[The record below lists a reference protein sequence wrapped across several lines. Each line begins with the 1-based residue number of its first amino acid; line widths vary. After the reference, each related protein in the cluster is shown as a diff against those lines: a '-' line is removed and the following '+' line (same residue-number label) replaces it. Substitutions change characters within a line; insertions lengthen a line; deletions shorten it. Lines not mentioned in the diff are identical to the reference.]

1 MTVGFALDYI
11 EKRMQA
17 MGYGGNYLLKFRHL
31 VLQPHEERKV
41 KAYNEYHLL
50 IEENSHIKI
59 VSDFGLYDLSATTS
73 NEVQYEHFGKI
84 NVKNKS
90 ETMTSAKFI
99 QVIPLYKESRDRGDG
114 DKLKLDLES

>member
-50 IEENSHIKI
+50 IEENRHIKI

-73 NEVQYEHFGKI
+73 NEVQYEHFGQIKI
-84 NVKNKS
+84 ENIGEAV
-90 ETMTSAKFI
+90 TSAKFI
-99 QVIPLYKESRDRGDG
+99 QVIPLHKESQDRNNPDN
-114 DKLKLDLES
+114 LKLDMDN